1 MSPVSSVFNTE
12 ATVIIGLKNHTQ
24 SGNIHSII
32 LDVHAEKQRAQ
43 NSPLYNNNNSKIKL
57 LTFILGNKEG

>member
-32 LDVHAEKQRAQ
+32 LDVHAEKQSAQ
-43 NSPLYNNNNSKIKL
+43 NFPFNSPLCKL
-57 LTFILGNKEG
+57 DKNLTLALLLP